1 MGDKKFVSKE
11 ELTLEE
17 AVARLQ
23 KLVDEFKQRKVVL
36 TSEGESYLVEPAG
49 EVKLELEF
57 EEKQGKEELEIELS
71 WKRAGSSE
79 EDEEDEEDEEEGEEE
94 KEEGEAVESVKSP
107 MMEPCSC
114 ESCSPG
120 AAPCQGHGH
129 PLKKFMP
136 LVALGFAVATIV
148 VAKRNGLPQWAVDL
162 KDKVLRRTPVIEEVL
177 VVEEPSRLPQWIVV
191 RRDKLPSWAVD
202 RGEES
207 MRRVAELKDRRF
219 RR

>member
-1 MGDKKFVSKE
+1 MGDRKFTSKE

-17 AVARLQ
+17 AVERLQ

-36 TSEGESYLVEPAG
+36 MSEGESYLVEPAG

-57 EEKQGKEELEIELS
+57 EEKKGKEELEIELS
-71 WKRAGSSE
+71 WKLAGASE
-79 EDEEDEEDEEEGEEE
+79 EEEEEGEEE
-94 KEEGEAVESVKSP
+94 EEKEENEAVESAKSP

-129 PLKKFMP
+129 PLKKMMP

-148 VAKRNGLPQWAVDL
+148 VAKKNGLPQWAVDL

-177 VVEEPSRLPQWIVV
+177 VVEVPSPLPKWVV
-191 RRDKLPSWAVD
+191 ARKDKLPSWAVD

-207 MRRVAELKDRRF
+207 LRRVAELKERRF